1 VLDYGN
7 LCTIC
12 IQILKY
18 VKQKQIF
25 VAPHRRIEEKED
37 QQHRMEK
44 AFEHLYMSATGWC
57 MFSALCCI
65 HTRSDVIHLCTENT
79 LNHLTVYE
87 SMLC

>member
-1 VLDYGN
+1 LVVEISRTVLDYGN

-57 MFSALCCI
+57 MFSAFVLYT
-65 HTRSDVIHLCTENT
+65 HQK
-79 LNHLTVYE
+79 
-87 SMLC
+87 